1 MNITSTVSAG
11 AGQGV
16 GGAAGNGR
24 KANILRQIRRLEAKR
39 DELIKKLTGDGESK
53 SEPVGQV
60 QGTVT
65 IGGGQA
71 AGKTDAASDASQ
83 GSSGAAIDPGQ
94 VLRDL
99 SAAISS
105 GQGGAGSVPEMEED
119 PEQILKQ
126 IEMIS
131 MQILMLQR
139 QLGDDA
145 TLSLA
150 ASPDAEEQE
159 ASKAGTEALSKLVSD
174 ALPMPEVEA
183 GGHVDGYV

>member
-1 MNITSTVSAG
+1 MNITSTVSTG

-39 DELIKKLTGDGESK
+39 DELMKKLTGDGESK
-53 SEPVGQV
+53 SEPVGQA
-60 QGTVT
+60 QGTVR
-65 IGGGQA
+65 IGGTQA
-71 AGKTDAASDASQ
+71 AGKTGAASDASQ
-83 GSSGAAIDPGQ
+83 DSSGGAIDPGQ

-99 SAAISS
+99 SAAMSS
-105 GQGGAGSVPEMEED
+105 GQGASGGVPEMQED

-145 TLSLA
+145 MLSLA
-150 ASPDAEEQE
+150 LSPDAQE
-159 ASKAGTEALSKLVSD
+159 KDAAELGTEALSRLVSES
-174 ALPMPEVEA
+174 LPMPEVEA
-183 GGHVDGYV
+183 GHVDGYV